1 MRDKIQNMPKVQ
13 LHDHLD
19 GGLRPET
26 IIELA
31 DERGIDIPA
40 SDAVELG
47 EWFYRGAAQGEEGAR
62 DGARGRSCASA
73 PAQLHTACDRVR
85 GLTSHPAPLVH
96 LARCAAGSVA

>member
-47 EWFYRGAAQGEEGAR
+47 EWFYRGAAQG
-62 DGARGRSCASA
+62 
-73 PAQLHTACDRVR
+73 VR
-85 GLTSHPAPLVH
+85 PRLL
-96 LARCAAGSVA
+96 